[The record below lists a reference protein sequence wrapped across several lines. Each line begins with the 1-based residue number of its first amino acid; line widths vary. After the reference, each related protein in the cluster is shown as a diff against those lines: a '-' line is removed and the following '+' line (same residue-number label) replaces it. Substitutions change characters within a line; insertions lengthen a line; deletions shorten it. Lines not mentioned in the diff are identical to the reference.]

1 METMIMRMPL
11 RERKKQAIQNS
22 VLQAAKQLFR
32 EKGYTA
38 VTVSEIADYA
48 DISVKTLFTYFRS
61 KEDLAFQDEILFCNE
76 LIQCLLGRKEE
87 DSIFEAF
94 KHFLWNLIQS
104 IDPEELVDSLPGFH
118 PWMDSP
124 ELEQRYL
131 LLWEHY
137 ELRLADALQLER
149 GTIEFNPILRV
160 VAGQMVSVLRILGSK
175 AFKEYLKPIPIAL
188 RHRALEKWLLGSLEM
203 ISGIQGYSQLMKI
216 H

>member
-11 RERKKQAIQNS
+11 RERKKQAIQTS

-32 EKGYTA
+32 EKGYAA

-76 LIQCLLGRKEE
+76 LIKCLLGRREE

-94 KHFLWNLIQS
+94 KQFLWNLIQS

-149 GTIEFNPILRV
+149 GTTEFNPVLRV

-203 ISGIQGYSQLMKI
+203 VSGIQGYSQLMKV

>member
-1 METMIMRMPL
+1 MRMPL
-11 RERKKQAIQNS
+11 RERKKYAIQS
-22 VLQAAKQLFR
+22 AVLQAAKQLFR
-32 EKGYTA
+32 EKGYSA

-61 KEDLAFQDEILFCNE
+61 KEDLAFQDEILFCDE
-76 LIQCLLGRKEE
+76 LIQSLLGKRNE
-87 DSIFEAF
+87 DSIFDAF
-94 KHFLWNLIQS
+94 KHFLWKLIQS
-104 IDPEELVDSLPGFH
+104 IDPEELIESLPGFH

-137 ELRLADALQLER
+137 EIRLADALQLES
-149 GTIEFNPILRV
+149 GNTEFNPILRV
-160 VAGQMVSVLRILGSK
+160 VSGQMVSILRILGSK
-175 AFKEYLKPIPIAL
+175 AFKDYLKPIPIAL

-203 ISGIQGYSQLMKI
+203 ISGIQGYSKLMQI

>member
-11 RERKKQAIQNS
+11 RERKKQAIQTS

-32 EKGYTA
+32 EKGYAA

-76 LIQCLLGRKEE
+76 LIKYLLGRREE

-94 KHFLWNLIQS
+94 KQFLWNLIQS

-149 GTIEFNPILRV
+149 GTTEFNPVLRV

-203 ISGIQGYSQLMKI
+203 VSGIQGYSQLMKV